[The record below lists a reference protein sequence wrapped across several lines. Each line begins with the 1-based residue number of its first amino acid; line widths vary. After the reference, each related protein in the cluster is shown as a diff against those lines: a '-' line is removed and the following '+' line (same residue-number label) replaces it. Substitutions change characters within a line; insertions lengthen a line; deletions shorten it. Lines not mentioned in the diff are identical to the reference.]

1 MNLNWFG
8 VSPDLRVTI
17 IRGNTTIEDNKENKV
32 DPLFNLGDRIIS
44 GAIEKDATSAFVYR
58 SLSSSIETPFR
69 LPYSYNKI
77 WESTG
82 QKVKKNVRIW
92 SLNCPPD
99 YVAIGYIA
107 TMSPD
112 YPKQGDIYCVRRY
125 FVELGNL
132 NTDKTGQENIWKE
145 VWNSLKT
152 RANLKGRARTS
163 FFRDSL
169 LFANDSKKK

>member
-1 MNLNWFG
+1 M
-8 VSPDLRVTI
+8 
-17 IRGNTTIEDNKENKV
+17 
-32 DPLFNLGDRIIS
+32 
-44 GAIEKDATSAFVYR
+44 
-58 SLSSSIETPFR
+58 
-69 LPYSYNKI
+69 
-77 WESTG
+77 
-82 QKVKKNVRIW
+82 KKNVRIW

-107 TMSPD
+107 TKSPD

-152 RANLKGRARTS
+152 RANLKGRAQTS
-163 FFRDSL
+163 FFAINLIRL
-169 LFANDSKKK
+169 LILKMNKSKINRESKGIRIKCMVNLNESEKIMK